1 MSKTVSDVDEEKLRA
16 EVLGLFQYIQRFREE
31 IAHMI
36 QPDAENDKTR
46 FQTISEQLDAIIAA
60 TEDATHVILE
70 GMEQIDNVTTKL
82 REVKDP
88 SEVGPLCDEL
98 EQISMNT
105 MESCTFQDIT
115 GQRVTKIVRSMQFV
129 ESRVDAMLEIWG
141 RDEVQNLAKQSAEMA
156 DKREGDEALLN
167 GPALESEQSISQ
179 ADIDALFD

>member
-1 MSKTVSDVDEEKLRA
+1 MSKCITDEEEERLRS

-36 QPDAENDKTR
+36 QPDADDEKTR
-46 FQTISEQLDAIIAA
+46 FQSISEQLDAIISA

-70 GMEQIDNVTTKL
+70 STEKIDTVTGKL
-82 REVKDP
+82 REAKDQD
-88 SEVGPLCDEL
+88 EVNALCDEL
-98 EQISMNT
+98 EQVSMAT
-105 MESCTFQDIT
+105 MEACTFQDIT

-141 RDEVQNLAKQSAEMA
+141 RNEVQELAKKSSETA
-156 DKREGDEALLN
+156 DKREGDAALLN
-167 GPALESEQSISQ
+167 GPALANEQSISQ